1 LLSIHYEKIGC
12 FTTRLELNFWNAM
25 TICNSRYFYNW
36 VILYEFAIVALNTPH
51 HIWKCIFTKNM
62 CNSIQLGA
70 TMLQLKYPN
79 RFPMQNAHKWT
90 KWLHNFH
97 SSINKQNLLMPIAT
111 NFQLMHY
118 QIIVL
123 QLMDFANGIILLLL

>member
-1 LLSIHYEKIGC
+1 MFKHYEKIRSFVTRFGIG
-12 FTTRLELNFWNAM
+12 FWVALTT
-25 TICNSRYFYNW
+25 CNVRYFYNVSFINW
-36 VILYEFAIVALNTPH
+36 FIAIVLNTPH